1 MKPFGL
7 FLFLIVSAFGQQ
19 PEWDT
24 SGNGM
29 LTGTYN
35 FREVLWI
42 SELQASN
49 TLNEAA
55 SQYGTITF
63 DGQGNYSA
71 VVSAFSSTDNAVT
84 NYTRSGTYAISASGF
99 GFIRRVASDGDY
111 VYGAVANGVFI
122 GSGTES
128 GFNNLFVAARQPT
141 IALTSANF
149 NQRYTVAYANVATP
163 NLAQVRDATF
173 QINPNGQGSLGT
185 VAVSGYAGG
194 NYAPISQTIN
204 NATYTVTGGVATLN
218 FGARNTTD
226 LVSGSQQMFISPD
239 GQLIFGGS
247 TNGWDLFVGVRTP
260 TATPTFSGF
269 FYQAGVDV
277 DRSALPNGTAVL
289 DSYAGSLNVIPS
301 VGTITGH
308 QRVQIAS
315 DAAYEYTYAD
325 PYSLSL
331 GSHDDFLGLQNF
343 VSSDGNYR
351 VGFGRIDY
359 LGLNVAI
366 KAPTFSGSG
375 VFINPTGVVNA
386 ASFAPFTTGIAPG
399 ELITIF
405 GTGLASGTFTDATF
419 PPSLGNVSVRING
432 RTAPVY
438 VVSPTQISAIVP
450 YETPAGIAEIQVS
463 SSGSNSNRITVYVN
477 RTAPG
482 VFAVP
487 ATGLGFAAAL
497 HGDYSL
503 VSNANPARPGE
514 TIAVY
519 LTGLGATNPPVATG
533 APGTVGPFSETTE
546 TLDASVGGK
555 AAKIVFSGLAPFLR
569 GLYQINIELPTTVA
583 SGSQY
588 LDIGGPDA
596 LSSQIQLP
604 ISGPRSAV
612 AEPLPRTR
620 PEPTYKSPVR
630 TRNGFDP
637 AATGSDSSPSNDR

>member
-1 MKPFGL
+1 
-7 FLFLIVSAFGQQ
+7 
-19 PEWDT
+19 
-24 SGNGM
+24 
-29 LTGTYN
+29 
-35 FREVLWI
+35 
-42 SELQASN
+42 
-49 TLNEAA
+49 
-55 SQYGTITF
+55 
-63 DGQGNYSA
+63 
-71 VVSAFSSTDNAVT
+71 
-84 NYTRSGTYAISASGF
+84 
-99 GFIRRVASDGDY
+99 
-111 VYGAVANGVFI
+111 
-122 GSGTES
+122 
-128 GFNNLFVAARQPT
+128 
-141 IALTSANF
+141 
-149 NQRYTVAYANVATP
+149 
-163 NLAQVRDATF
+163 
-173 QINPNGQGSLGT
+173 
-185 VAVSGYAGG
+185 
-194 NYAPISQTIN
+194 
-204 NATYTVTGGVATLN
+204 
-218 FGARNTTD
+218 
-226 LVSGSQQMFISPD
+226 
-239 GQLIFGGS
+239 
-247 TNGWDLFVGVRTP
+247 
-260 TATPTFSGF
+260 
-269 FYQAGVDV
+269 
-277 DRSALPNGTAVL
+277 
-289 DSYAGSLNVIPS
+289 
-301 VGTITGH
+301 
-308 QRVQIAS
+308 
-315 DAAYEYTYAD
+315 
-325 PYSLSL
+325 
-331 GSHDDFLGLQNF
+331 
-343 VSSDGNYR
+343 
-351 VGFGRIDY
+351 
-359 LGLNVAI
+359 
-366 KAPTFSGSG
+366 
-375 VFINPTGVVNA
+375 
-386 ASFAPFTTGIAPG
+386 
-399 ELITIF
+399 
-405 GTGLASGTFTDATF
+405 
-419 PPSLGNVSVRING
+419 
-432 RTAPVY
+432 